1 MSARHEHLLRLVHTW
16 SPLSRFYGPYPMP
29 GNRQDQHVVHWRGPA
44 LVQLIREL
52 EEFGL
57 QDYCPHVY
65 DRMMTVKA
73 HLEALP

>member
-1 MSARHEHLLRLVHTW
+1 
-16 SPLSRFYGPYPMP
+16 MP
-29 GNRQDQHVVHWRGPA
+29 GNRQDQYVVHWRGPA

-65 DRMMTVKA
+65 GRMMTVKA